1 VDALKIVPALLEHGD
16 KEIERHHDV
25 LAELFLSH
33 LLVTDTGGE
42 AGDLLELELNRR
54 AGVVDSLGNGLLVR
68 DGGGEHTNTVKNG
81 TNNGGDL
88 LEDGIGSEEKGVL
101 LGPLLDDLLVLVE
114 LLEGVQ
120 IGDINVGDA
129 GLLELVLVLLIS
141 DDAKLE
147 VLTRASGETDG
158 TDETL
163 ILLGI
168 VVLKANLEF
177 DGLHELAFLNFAHK
191 FLDSFEHLRVS
202 DTG

>member
-25 LAELFLSH
+25 LAELLLSH

-120 IGDINVGDA
+120 IGDINVSDA

-168 VVLKANLEF
+168 VVLKTNLEF
-177 DGLHELAFLNFAHK
+177 D
-191 FLDSFEHLRVS
+191 
-202 DTG
+202 